1 MSETSN
7 NTELFLKL
15 MEGRRVSSKEKAER
29 IIREELKNKV
39 PKTVREYAEQQGISI
54 QEARKELKDKGI
66 QLGSLTST
74 TDITKGL
81 PSITAANYDKEAG
94 LEVLDDGTVVSKK
107 RPKGFGRFASGVLDI
122 FTAGFGD
129 FDQQGGLFG
138 GQTTGLG
145 YNIESDKYTQKI
157 RPAGTTSL
165 LDSMVEEKMKNVN
178 ISPTGEVFSNE
189 FDLSGASSGSSS
201 GSSSDSGSGSVLEE
215 YAKFEEK
222 RNEQQRKE
230 RRKEALQD
238 TAITT
243 LQTPIYTRLIEDAAK
258 RRLELDKAMLAARE
272 MMPSNIQ
279 KIMKSKQ
286 EQANLAADAEYR
298 RALGVAAQQDAA
310 TRFAGLGMQRQFG

>member
-29 IIREELKNKV
+29 IIREELKDKV

-54 QEARKELKDKGI
+54 QEARKELKAKNI
-66 QLGSLTST
+66 KLGSLTST

-107 RPKGFGRFASGVLDI
+107 RPKNFGRFASGLLDLAT
-122 FTAGFGD
+122 FGFGD

-178 ISPTGEVFSNE
+178 ISPTGEVFSDE
-189 FDLSGASSGSSS
+189 FDLSDASS
-201 GSSSDSGSGSVLEE
+201 GSSSDSGSGSGSVLEQYE
-215 YAKFEEK
+215 KFEQK
-222 RNEQQRKE
+222 RDDQQRKK
-230 RRKEALQD
+230 RRKDAIQD

-243 LQTPIYTRLIEDAAK
+243 LQTPIYTRLVEDAAK

>member
-15 MEGRRVSSKEKAER
+15 MEGKRVSSKDRARR
-29 IIREELKNKV
+29 IIREELKDKV

-54 QEARKELKDKGI
+54 QEARKELKAKNI
-66 QLGSLTST
+66 KLGSLTST

-107 RPKGFGRFASGVLDI
+107 RPKGFGRFASGLLDLAT
-122 FTAGFGD
+122 FGFGD
-129 FDQQGGLFG
+129 FDQRGGLFG

-178 ISPTGEVFSNE
+178 ISPTGEVFSDE
-189 FDLSGASSGSSS
+189 FDLSDASS
-201 GSSSDSGSGSVLEE
+201 GSSSDSGSGSGSVLEQYE
-215 YAKFEEK
+215 KFEQK
-222 RNEQQRKE
+222 RDDQQRKK
-230 RRKEALQD
+230 RRKDAIQD

-243 LQTPIYTRLIEDAAK
+243 LQTPIYTRLVEDAAK